1 MSTTQVTIIRDTKYM
16 FCCPNCGSEKV
27 HKSIG
32 GKAEHAAAWGATK
45 LVKSAVLGDYGNF
58 TGGVENEIIKE
69 AVPFQQVCDYCHRT
83 FHTSKSEI
91 DSGKYS
97 MSSTEANRR
106 MGIYNNKL
114 QTLKDKEIQEIRD
127 TAAKELRNTIILF
140 LVFLGGLFICM
151 TCEHYTEGFLGIQA
165 FTGSYMFSWVLMGIG
180 GLGAFGT
187 GSSCASTYN
196 KASELENAPI
206 EDYAKNHK
214 A

>member
-1 MSTTQVTIIRDTKYM
+1 MNTSQISTSQNSKHK

-27 HKSIG
+27 HKSVG

-45 LVKSAVLGDYGNF
+45 LIKSALLGDYGSL
-58 TGGVENEIIKE
+58 TGGVENEVIKE
-69 AVPFQQVCDYCHRT
+69 NVPFQQVCDYCHGT
-83 FHTSKSEI
+83 FHSSKSEI
-91 DSGKYS
+91 ESGKYS
-97 MSSTEANRR
+97 LSSTEANKR
-106 MGIYNNKL
+106 MGLYNNKL
-114 QTLKDKEIQEIRD
+114 QTLKDKEIEEIRGK
-127 TAAKELRNTIILF
+127 AAKELRNTVIFIIVL
-140 LVFLGGLFICM
+140 LGGIFICM
-151 TCEHYTEGFLGIQA
+151 TCEHYTVGFLGIQA

-187 GSSCASTYN
+187 ASSCASTYD